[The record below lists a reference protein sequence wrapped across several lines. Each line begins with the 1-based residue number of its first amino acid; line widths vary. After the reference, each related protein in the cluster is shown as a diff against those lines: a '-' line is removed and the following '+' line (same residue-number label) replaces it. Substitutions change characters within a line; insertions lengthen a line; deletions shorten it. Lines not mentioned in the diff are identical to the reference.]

1 MILTFSLLGVAFA
14 ITGLMA
20 FAFFWPM
27 TLVHLRDRHSDI
39 HVRLG
44 AISFE
49 ALIWLL
55 AGRYRE
61 LRDPALGGL
70 ATPARLALIVLLLG
84 TTCALGFAL
93 LAWATKP

>member
-1 MILTFSLLGVAFA
+1 MILTISLLGVALA

-27 TLVHLRDRHSDI
+27 TLVHLRDRHSEV

-44 AISFE
+44 AITIVGMS
-49 ALIWLL
+49 WLL
-55 AGRYRE
+55 AGRYRD
-61 LRDPALGGL
+61 LHDPALDGL
-70 ATPARLALIVLLLG
+70 AIPARIALVALLIG
-84 TTCALGFAL
+84 AGCALGFAL